1 MPPDLSSESSTYGHD
16 PENEHVF
23 FYHDNFEV
31 DFYIPDAELAIQ
43 VSYSLREEDTRKRE
57 TEALQ
62 KLPHRLPC
70 SRRIILTYD
79 EEETI
84 TDQHGTIEVIPVWK
98 WLLNKNNK
106 GTIEYED
113 YISLKDIYMSCK

>member
-43 VSYSLREEDTRKRE
+43 VSYSLREEDTLKGE

-62 KLPHRLPC
+62 TTLTVCLAAVGSSLPTMKKKP
-70 SRRIILTYD
+70 S
-79 EEETI
+79 
-84 TDQHGTIEVIPVWK
+84 P
-98 WLLNKNNK
+98 
-106 GTIEYED
+106 
-113 YISLKDIYMSCK
+113 ISMAPSKSSLFGSGY

>member
-23 FYHDNFEV
+23 FYHDIFEV

-43 VSYSLREEDTRKRE
+43 VSYSLREEDTRKGE

-62 KLPHRLPC
+62 KPPHRLPC
-70 SRRIILTYD
+70 CRRIILTYD

-98 WLLNKNNK
+98 WLLNK
-106 GTIEYED
+106 
-113 YISLKDIYMSCK
+113 